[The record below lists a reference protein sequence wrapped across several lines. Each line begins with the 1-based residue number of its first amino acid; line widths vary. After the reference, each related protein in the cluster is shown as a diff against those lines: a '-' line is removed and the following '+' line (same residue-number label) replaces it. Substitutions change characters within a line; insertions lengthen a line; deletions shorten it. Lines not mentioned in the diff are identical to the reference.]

1 MRIIFTTV
9 TLISTILIIT
19 ACASRGSLQPGWVN
33 GVAIDYPAKKYL
45 LGKGQ
50 DAHQDIARDR
60 ARADLSKIFEVA
72 ISEKS
77 RDQITYT
84 SKSDGKSR
92 IVQMDSETGRDISTQ
107 TKQIISGII
116 ISEIWQDPKSGQ
128 FHILATLDRLKAA
141 NSLRNQINQI
151 DEATA
156 EVIQYS
162 KETQEPLKKLG
173 FANKA
178 LQLQLERAA
187 YQKHLKVVSYTG
199 MGLSSAYNIAV
210 LANDH
215 NDLLQ
220 RIKIKVQIESDPIGD
235 LNDIVAGALSN
246 SSFTHIT
253 GEQSDYILNCKL
265 SLDSHHDN
273 QGWYWQRGTLEV
285 SLLDPST
292 KQSHGSQRWPIKTS
306 SQNKALSEKRVR
318 DEINSILNKELRK
331 SLIQFA
337 SAS

>member
-1 MRIIFTTV
+1 MHFTLNTPTLIFTM
-9 TLISTILIIT
+9 LIIT
-19 ACASRGSLQPGWVN
+19 ACASTDSKQPGWVN
-33 GVAIDYPAKKYL
+33 GVAADYPAKKYL

-77 RDQITYT
+77 HDQITYT
-84 SKSDGKSR
+84 SKSDGKSK
-92 IVQMDSETGRDISTQ
+92 VVKMDSETGRDISTQ

-156 EVIQYS
+156 QAIQYS
-162 KETQEPLKKLG
+162 RKTKDPLKQLG

-178 LQLQLERAA
+178 LQLQLERAV
-187 YQKHLKVVSYTG
+187 YQKQLKVVSYTG
-199 MGLSSAYNIAV
+199 MGVSSAYNISV

-246 SSFTHIT
+246 SGFTHIT
-253 GEQSDYILNCKL
+253 GDQSDYILNCKL
-265 SLDSHHDN
+265 SLEIHEDN

-285 SLLDPST
+285 SLLDPAT
-292 KQSHGSQRWPIKTS
+292 KESHGSQRWFIKVS
-306 SQNKALSEKRVR
+306 SQNRALSEKRVR
-318 DEINSILNKELRK
+318 DEINSILNRELRK
-331 SLIQFA
+331 SLVQFA
-337 SAS
+337 LAS